1 MQSLKDAIVV
11 LGLLLLLVSVK
22 VAPLESVGDVI
33 PAAEAASAET
43 DGGTALAGFVSDP
56 SVPVT
61 RLGQPDAAE
70 WSNSVIGQIQVDA
83 EVHDCESSIIHVRSL
98 ELEQMGDRIILRID
112 TRDGQAQVERL
123 DLVEPA
129 PQPRNSTLE
138 ACKIG

>member
-56 SVPVT
+56 SVPGI

-83 EVHDCESSIIHVRSL
+83 ELHDCESSIIHVRSL

-112 TRDGQAQVERL
+112 TRDGQAQVEPL
-123 DLVEPA
+123 DQVEPA
-129 PQPRNSTLE
+129 REPRNAALQ
-138 ACKIG
+138 ARKIG

>member
-1 MQSLKDAIVV
+1 MQSLKDAIMV
-11 LGLLLLLVSVK
+11 LGLLVLLVSGK

-43 DGGTALAGFVSDP
+43 GGGTALAGFVSDP

-129 PQPRNSTLE
+129 PQPRNPTLE